1 MKSWH
6 LAALCAAALGLPH
19 NAVAADVDWNE
30 ARKFWSFQPVSKP
43 ASPAVKNGSW
53 PTTEIDRFIL
63 ARLETAGLNPAV
75 VADKRT
81 LIRRA
86 TFDLTGLPP
95 TPEEIDAFLADKSPK
110 AFESVIDRLLA
121 SPHYGER
128 WARHWLDV
136 ARYAEDQ
143 AHTFGVKPN
152 TEAYRYRDWVIDA
165 FNADMPYDRFVKLQI
180 AADLM
185 EHQPDRIGDKAAL
198 GFFGLGAQYYKG
210 NDRAAA
216 DEIDDRIDT
225 MTKAFLGLTVS
236 CARCHD
242 HKFDPIPTLDYYSLA
257 GVFQSTKLA
266 NVPLA
271 TKEVTDRLES
281 MQKQLDASD
290 KQMKE
295 FVRQE
300 KLQWAKPR
308 MDEVVPYMLAVWQVR
323 AHRQSNPKYSTA
335 EQATLDKLDVAVLD
349 RWFKALQPD
358 SKTAQGIPTL
368 DAFRKLPLPAKGKAV
383 EVTPEVRKAAE
394 AFLTLIRAGMAAN
407 DALAPIVKKGANG
420 SADRLRQD
428 MVGFLFADNG
438 VYPITDTGMMA
449 RLNAE
454 KKSRL
459 ETMKSELDRLKKDL
473 PPTPATAHGI
483 GEGTP
488 ADMKVLV
495 RGNPA
500 DQGELAPRRFLHV
513 LTGGHP
519 ERFTKGSGR
528 LELADAIASK
538 DNPLT
543 ARVLVNR
550 LWQWHFGRGI
560 VATPSNF
567 GQLGQRATHPELLDY
582 LATRFVASGWSIKA
596 IHREIMLSKVYQLSS
611 VDDAKPQA
619 ANRDPQV
626 VDPDNNLLWRASRSR
641 LDVENWRDALLAVS
655 GQLDPSFGGPTTDL
669 GSVSNRR
676 RTVYAKVSRHEL
688 NGLLRLFDFP
698 DANISSERRVD
709 TTVPQQQLF
718 VLNSPF
724 FIGQAKAL
732 AARVQKESPDDT
744 ERVRRAYLL
753 TYGRPASDAEVVLA
767 LRFLGGKDDPTEAK
781 SNQLTRWERYAQVLL
796 AGNEFLYVD

>member
-1 MKSWH
+1 MRPWH
-6 LAALCAAALGLPH
+6 LAVFCGIALGLPQT
-19 NAVAADVDWNE
+19 AVAADIDWDT
-30 ARKFWSFQPVSKP
+30 ARKFWSFQPVRKP
-43 ASPAVKNGSW
+43 ALPAVKDAGW
-53 PTTEIDRFIL
+53 PTTEVDRFIL
-63 ARLETAGLNPAV
+63 ARLETEGLKP
-75 VADKRT
+75 VALAEKRT

-86 TFDLTGLPP
+86 TFDLIGLPP
-95 TPEEIDAFLADKSPK
+95 TPEEIDAYLADNSPK
-110 AFESVIDRLLA
+110 AFERVIDRLLN

-152 TEAYRYRDWVIDA
+152 SEAYRYRDWVTDA

-185 EHQPDRIGDKAAL
+185 DHKPDRVGDKAAL

-225 MTKAFLGLTVS
+225 MTKSFLGLTVS

-266 NVPLA
+266 NVALA
-271 TKEVTDRLES
+271 TKEVTARLET
-281 MQKQLDASD
+281 MLKKIDDTD

-295 FVRQE
+295 LVRQA
-300 KLQWAKPR
+300 KLQLAQPR
-308 MDEVVPYMLAVWQVR
+308 MDEIVPYMLAAWQVR
-323 AHRQSNPKYSTA
+323 AHRQSNPKYSAA
-335 EQATLDKLDVAVLD
+335 EQATLDKLDAAVLD
-349 RWFKALQPD
+349 RWLKALDPN
-358 SKTAQGIPTL
+358 SKTAQGIPAL
-368 DAFRKLPLPAKGKAV
+368 DTFRKLPLPAKDKPV
-383 EVTPEVRKAAE
+383 EVTAAVRKSAE
-394 AFLTLIRAGMAAN
+394 AFQTAAKTGMGTN
-407 DALAPIVKKGANG
+407 DALAPIVKKNAVG
-420 SADRLRQD
+420 SPERLRQD
-428 MVGFLFADNG
+428 ILLFLFGDNG
-438 VYPITDTGMMA
+438 VYPITDTSMMA
-449 RLNAE
+449 RLDVE
-454 KKSRL
+454 KKTKL
-459 ETMKSELDRLKKDL
+459 ETMKTELERLKKDL

-483 GEGTP
+483 AEGTP

-500 DQGELAPRRFLHV
+500 ELGELAPRRFLRI
-513 LTGGHP
+513 LAGGNP
-519 ERFTKGSGR
+519 EHFTKGSGR

-543 ARVLVNR
+543 ARVMVNR

-560 VATPSNF
+560 VGTPSNF
-567 GQLGQRATHPELLDY
+567 GQLGERPTHPELLDY
-582 LATRFVASGWSIKA
+582 LAARFVASGWSIKA
-596 IHREIMLSKVYQLSS
+596 MHREIMLSKVYQLSS
-611 VDDAKPQA
+611 NADAKPQS
-619 ANRDPQV
+619 
-626 VDPDNNLLWRASRSR
+626 VDPDNRLLWRANRGR
-641 LDVENWRDALLAVS
+641 LDVETWRDALLAAS

-669 GSVSNRR
+669 GSPTNRR
-676 RTVYAKVSRHEL
+676 RTLYAKVSRHEL

-732 AARVQKESPDDT
+732 AAQRAKRNARRSAPHSPGILADVWPTCDGS
-744 ERVRRAYLL
+744 RGRAGDAVSQCH
-753 TYGRPASDAEVVLA
+753 GR
-767 LRFLGGKDDPTEAK
+767 
-781 SNQLTRWERYAQVLL
+781 
-796 AGNEFLYVD
+796 AGR